1 MTMTLPEAIAEDGA
15 GLREQ
20 LLEVGDSLRDLYQ
33 RKPDT
38 TDTEAV
44 ANWKRDAQACV
55 DFIHLADPIL
65 ATREAAARGQ
75 APQGG
80 AGTSVLPGSDDT
92 RTAGEQ
98 FVGSEA
104 YKNRRGREVEPI
116 EVRTLL
122 DSATTGPAAGIWRPV
137 GTPMPPMQRKARLF
151 VRDLITVQDT
161 GLSSVPYIRE
171 VNPQTSEA
179 SATAVAEGAPKPE
192 VEMNFEQ
199 ADAPIRK
206 LAAWIPVTE
215 EIIADAPTLRGYIDS
230 RLAYMLAWREEAQIL
245 NGNGTAPALRGILN
259 TTGIQTRAAGADVIT
274 TLGLAIGDVEN
285 HDGEAD
291 GIAMN
296 PLKFWT
302 MLTTRSSSQF
312 DQGYGG
318 GGPFGIQPTG
328 VWGVPV
334 VRTRQLALT
343 SAIVGSWRMGAT
355 LFQREGITIRTTDSH
370 SDYFIYNKLVILAE
384 ERVGLAVFR
393 PDFFVNTTLP

>member
-1 MTMTLPEAIAEDGA
+1 MTLPETIAEDAPGI
-15 GLREQ
+15 REQ
-20 LLEVGDSLRDLYQ
+20 LLEVGDSLRELYE

-38 TDTEAV
+38 SDKAAV
-44 ANWKRDAQACV
+44 ENWKRDASAAIE
-55 DFIHLADPIL
+55 FIHTADPIL
-65 ATREAAARGQ
+65 ATREAAERS
-75 APQGG
+75 PQGGG
-80 AGTSVLPGSDDT
+80 AGTLVLPGHDEARSPGTVFTTSD
-92 RTAGEQ
+92 
-98 FVGSEA
+98 A
-104 YKNRRGREVEPI
+104 YTKRQGNRHTDEV

-122 DSATTGPAAGIWRPV
+122 DSATTGPAAGIWRPA
-137 GTPMPPMQRKARLF
+137 GTPLPPMQRQARLF

-171 VNPQTSEA
+171 LNPQTSEA
-179 SATAVAEGAPKPE
+179 SATAVSEGAAKPE
-192 VEMNFEQ
+192 VEMNFVQ
-199 ADAPIRK
+199 ADAPVRK

-230 RLAYMLAWREEAQIL
+230 RLAYMLAFREEAQIL
-245 NGNGTAPALRGILN
+245 AGNGTAPALRGILN
-259 TTGIQTRAAGADVIT
+259 TTGIQAQAFSTDVIS
-274 TLGLAIGDVEN
+274 TLGLALGKVEN
-285 HDGEAD
+285 VDGEAD

-334 VRTRQLALT
+334 VRTRQLTLNQAV
-343 SAIVGSWRMGAT
+343 VGSWRMGAT

-393 PDFFVNTTLP
+393 PDFFVEATLA